1 MTRQDVIA
9 HLAALARLLRQ
20 GLPNLGRK
28 LLGRSVVTLLQVEVE
43 FLDDWLMALVHGNL
57 RAKQRRYKAP
67 CTFTAAPL
75 DVCIEASNLRAVA
88 PEHER
93 REAPLEIPI
102 EEVEVS
108 YRKEGIRL
116 CSDDVA

>member
-1 MTRQDVIA
+1 VTRQDVIA

-28 LLGRSVVTLLQVEVE
+28 LLGRGVVTLLQVEVE
-43 FLDDWLMALVHGNL
+43 FLDDWLMALVHRNP

-67 CTFTAAPL
+67 CTFTATPL
-75 DVCIEASNLRAVA
+75 DVYVEAGNPRAVA

-93 REAPLEIPI
+93 RETPLEIPI

-108 YRKEGIRL
+108 YRKESIRL